1 MKIPEHI
8 IEQVRVSS
16 DIVDVVGEAVRLK
29 KAGRN
34 YLGLCPFHGEKTPSF
49 NVQQERGIYKCF
61 GCGKGGNVFTFMM
74 EYYSLSFVEA
84 VRTLAQKAGITIAE
98 DTETDDGKSSQ
109 YDAAYNALLTA
120 ARFYYSK
127 LQKPEGKIGVDY
139 FKKRGFDPELVKE
152 FALGFAPDAWEET
165 SNELK
170 KQGFSIQAME
180 DAGLIIKRDDG
191 TGYDRFR
198 GRVMFPIHDQIGRIV
213 GFGARRMNEDPK
225 QPKYIN
231 SPQSLVYDKSRVL
244 YGLFQG
250 KQELRAQNSA
260 ILVEGYADVL
270 TLHQA
275 GFKNAVASSGTALTK
290 EQLQLLHR
298 YAKNLYIVYDADAA
312 GISAAF
318 RGLEIALEEGFE
330 IKIVQLPK
338 GDDPDSFV
346 KNHGADAFK
355 IYLRDAVSF
364 LDFQADTFKN
374 RGELETPAGMA
385 ESVRSLVRT
394 ISKVQDPLQRDFM
407 IRSLAGK
414 FGLNE
419 SLLYD
424 ELKKILSDKFL
435 KQQYNQREQKS
446 AQQNLLKDENPGEAQ
461 TGIEQKKQQEV
472 LNPEEELLS
481 SEKMLIDVAVR
492 VRSERQFMI
501 NVLKLVPENF
511 FTPFAKRLF
520 EIIIKSEQ
528 ENIDPLYHSDLT
540 LNESNF
546 LTDLVIN
553 REMSTETWI
562 KFGQEALEENTKRE
576 IRDCIFQMRLY
587 GIQQEL
593 SSLQN
598 QSRTLSI
605 DDQIDIMRK
614 IQSLINQQEEVR
626 REFAPPTF
634 F

>member
-1 MKIPEHI
+1 VKIPEHI

-16 DIVDVVGEAVRLK
+16 DIVDVIGEAVRLK

-34 YLGLCPFHGEKTPSF
+34 FLGLCPFHGEKTPSF

-84 VRTLAQKAGITIAE
+84 VRTLAQKAGIAIAE
-98 DTETDDGKSSQ
+98 EEHDDGKSSQ
-109 YDAAYNALLTA
+109 YDAAYNALLSA
-120 ARFYYSK
+120 ARYYYSK
-127 LQKPEGKIGVDY
+127 LQKPEGKIAVDY
-139 FKKRGFDPELVKE
+139 FKKRGFSPELVKE
-152 FALGFAPDAWEET
+152 FALGFSPDAWEET
-165 SNELK
+165 SAELK
-170 KQGFSIQAME
+170 KQGFSQQALE
-180 DAGLIIKRDDG
+180 DAGLIIKREDG
-191 TGYDRFR
+191 SGYDRFR
-198 GRVMFPIHDQIGRIV
+198 GRLMFPIHDQIGRII

-244 YGLFQG
+244 YGLYHG

-312 GISAAF
+312 GINAAF
-318 RGLEIALEEGFE
+318 RGLELALEEGFE

-355 IYLRDAVSF
+355 IKLRDAVSF
-364 LDFQADTFKN
+364 LDFQAETFKN
-374 RGELETPAGMA
+374 RGELETPAAMA

-394 ISKVQDPLQRDFM
+394 ISKVHDPLQRDFM

-435 KQQYNQREQKS
+435 KQQYSERSQQQSFKENQVKS
-446 AQQNLLKDENPGEAQ
+446 DNSGETQ
-461 TGIEQKKQQEV
+461 TAIAPKK
-472 LNPEEELLS
+472 PEEITKEAPDILAEERELLR
-481 SEKMLIDVAVR
+481 VAVTYR
-492 VRSERQFMI
+492 GERQFML
-501 NVLKLVPENF
+501 NVLKLVPQNF
-511 FTPFAKRLF
+511 FTPFAQRLF
-520 EIIIKSEQ
+520 SVIQMSE
-528 ENIDPLYHSDLT
+528 ESGIDPLYSPDLKED
-540 LNESNF
+540 ESNF
-546 LTDLVIN
+546 LTDLVIR
-553 REMSTETWI
+553 REAPSDTWL
-562 KFGQEALEENTKRE
+562 KFGQEPIEENTRRI
-576 IRDCIFQMRLY
+576 IRDCIFKMRLF
-587 GIQQEL
+587 GIQQEI
-593 SSLQN
+593 SALQN
-598 QSRTLSI
+598 QLRQMS
-605 DDQIDIMRK
+605 DDDGLEVLKK
-614 IQSLINQQEEVR
+614 IQQLILQQEEVR
-626 REFAPPTF
+626 RELAPAPF
-634 F
+634 

>member
-84 VRTLAQKAGITIAE
+84 VRTLAQKAGIAIAE

-170 KQGFSIQAME
+170 KQGFSTQAME

-191 TGYDRFR
+191 SGYDRFR

-346 KNHGADAFK
+346 KNHGADVFK

-435 KQQYNQREQKS
+435 KQQYNQRAEQRSFKE
-446 AQQNLLKDENPGEAQ
+446 NLLKAENSGEPETA
-461 TGIEQKKQQEV
+461 IEQKKQQE
-472 LNPEEELLS
+472 LLKEKTEILAEERELLR
-481 SEKMLIDVAVR
+481 VAVTYKA
-492 VRSERQFMI
+492 ERQFML

-511 FTPFAKRLF
+511 FTPFAQRLF
-520 EIIIKSEQ
+520 KSITNSEDH
-528 ENIDPLYHSDLT
+528 NIDPLYNPDLQED
-540 LNESNF
+540 ESNF
-546 LTDLVIN
+546 LTDLVIR
-553 REMSTETWI
+553 REAPSETWR
-562 KFGQEALEENTKRE
+562 KFDIDLPEENTRRV
-576 IRDCIFQMRLY
+576 IRDCVFTMRLY
-587 GIQQEL
+587 GIQQEISALQDQLRNL
-593 SSLQN
+593 SEDAQMEILKKIHALILQ
-598 QSRTLSI
+598 Q
-605 DDQIDIMRK
+605 D
-614 IQSLINQQEEVR
+614 EVR
-626 REFAPPTF
+626 RELAPAPF
-634 F
+634 